1 MNIWGDGENIVRGV
15 LGHYFNGDTPESKRR
30 MEICTKCPNVE
41 EGGALGPR
49 CGLCGC
55 VLKFKTKSESKCPD
69 NRW

>member
-1 MNIWGDGENIVRGV
+1 MNIWDDGENIVRGV

-49 CGLCGC
+49 C
-55 VLKFKTKSESKCPD
+55 VIS
-69 NRW
+69 